1 MKVDSAFTTVLDWNI
16 ADSGAAVEASF
27 RVKPYV
33 KPVFLTIVSGEIV
46 LTAENGMYAC
56 PNCNYEMDSCQC
68 ACPYCAENES
78 CDCAI
83 GHDKATGG

>member
-1 MKVDSAFTTVLDWNI
+1 MEESV
-16 ADSGAAVEASF
+16 

-33 KPVFLTIVSGEIV
+33 EPSRLTIVSGEIV
-46 LTAENGMYAC
+46 LTAESDMYAC
-56 PNCNYEMDSCQC
+56 PNCNYEIDSCQC
-68 ACPYCAENES
+68 ACPYCADIKD

>member
-1 MKVDSAFTTVLDWNI
+1 MPHGWDQNIVNSAVMIEELL
-16 ADSGAAVEASF
+16 

-33 KPVFLTIVSGEIV
+33 ELSFLTIVSGDIV
-46 LTAENGMYAC
+46 VTAENGMYAC
-56 PNCNYEMDSCQC
+56 PNCNYEIDSCQC

>member
-1 MKVDSAFTTVLDWNI
+1 MRDVYRHFREDEKLILFEEDSFC
-16 ADSGAAVEASF
+16 
-27 RVKPYV
+27 VKPYV
-33 KPVFLTIVSGEIV
+33 EPSFLTIVSGDIV

-56 PNCNYEMDSCQC
+56 PNCFYEIDSCQC
-68 ACPYCAENES
+68 ACPYCAESES